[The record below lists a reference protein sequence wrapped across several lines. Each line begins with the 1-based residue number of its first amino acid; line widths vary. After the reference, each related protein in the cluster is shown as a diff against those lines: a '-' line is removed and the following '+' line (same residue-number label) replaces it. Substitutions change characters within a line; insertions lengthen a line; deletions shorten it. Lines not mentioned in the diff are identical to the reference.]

1 MLRSPLNRLLFF
13 LLFLIIASFITINFW
28 KKTWRNSQSPID
40 FETYMRQI
48 NAEFDE
54 IFEKTREALSLE
66 KNFEMGK
73 MLVKYI

>member
-1 MLRSPLNRLLFF
+1 
-13 LLFLIIASFITINFW
+13 
-28 KKTWRNSQSPID
+28 
-40 FETYMRQI
+40 MRQI

-73 MLVKYI
+73 MLVKYIYNSDF